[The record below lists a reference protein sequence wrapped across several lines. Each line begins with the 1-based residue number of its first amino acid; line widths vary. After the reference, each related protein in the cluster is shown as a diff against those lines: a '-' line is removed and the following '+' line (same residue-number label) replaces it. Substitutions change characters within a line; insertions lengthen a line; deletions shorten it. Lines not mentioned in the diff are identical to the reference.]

1 MDLLISRMT
10 SRDADKSSNESG
22 KYLERF
28 LVNLSKEEGENLF
41 YDCVRNEFGMF
52 MTNCIQKDSP

>member
-1 MDLLISRMT
+1 MT